1 MPLLGSLATL
11 AIVLLVYILAKL
23 SARFGTVIKM
33 QPIYR
38 YYYLAAGLMTIS
50 FLIQIL
56 VSVPHLIPGVNL
68 AWLASSWLLL
78 LVYHLPLVI
87 GVTISLIITWR
98 YWSWLVTERDG

>member
-11 AIVLLVYILAKL
+11 AIVLLIYILAKL
-23 SARFGTVIKM
+23 SERFGTVIKM
-33 QPIYR
+33 RPIYR
-38 YYYLAAGLMTIS
+38 YYYWAAGLITIS
-50 FLIQIL
+50 FLVQIL
-56 VSVPHLIPGVNL
+56 VSAPGLIPGVNL

-78 LVYHLPLVI
+78 LSYHLPLVI